1 MWSPFRRNET
11 IQDKIDARGDDL
23 AAVMAVLRNVVERP
37 NLSDLID
44 DKMFV
49 QDVRNFVNETESNAE
64 KLLAVVVSAIRSK
77 RPGVFTELQKLA
89 RDRDVPADGAMARV
103 FLRDEK

>member
-64 KLLAVVVSAIRSK
+64 KLLAVVV
-77 RPGVFTELQKLA
+77 
-89 RDRDVPADGAMARV
+89 
-103 FLRDEK
+103 